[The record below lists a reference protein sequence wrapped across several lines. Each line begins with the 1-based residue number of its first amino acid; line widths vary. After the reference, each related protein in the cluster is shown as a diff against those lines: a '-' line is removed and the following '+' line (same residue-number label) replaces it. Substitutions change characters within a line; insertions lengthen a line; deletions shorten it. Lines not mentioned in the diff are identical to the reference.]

1 LKAVLTWHSLDESES
16 VISTRPELFARQVD
30 ALLDRGVRIV
40 PLATLAAM
48 PGDDDAVALTFDD
61 GFTNF
66 ASVAAPLLKSRGVTA
81 TVFVVTGLL
90 GRTNTWDTASMSGG
104 FPTLSLMNSSQVRE
118 MFDAGFDIGGHGV
131 THTPLSGL
139 AAELLDDEVNKCA
152 QSIESITGVKPV
164 SFAFPYGSYDERAV
178 EFVAQRFPVACTTTF
193 AALGPGSSA
202 HALPRLDMYYFR
214 REGILDHWGT
224 PLFNG
229 YLMARSAGR
238 RVRSALAGRQ

>member
-1 LKAVLTWHSLDESES
+1 LRAVLTWHSLDETES
-16 VISTRPELFARQVD
+16 VISTRPDVFTRQVD
-30 ALLDRGVRIV
+30 ALLERGVRIV
-40 PLATLAAM
+40 PLATLPFM

-66 ASVAAPLLKSRGVTA
+66 ASVAAPVLKSRGVTA

-90 GRTNTWDTASMSGG
+90 GGTNTWDTGSASGP
-104 FPTLSLMNSSQVRE
+104 FPTLSLMNRSEVKE
-118 MFDAGFDIGGHGV
+118 VFDAGFDIGGHGV
-131 THTPLSGL
+131 NHVALAGL
-139 AAELLDDEVNKCA
+139 AAELLDDEVNNCA
-152 QSIESITGVKPV
+152 QSIENITGVKPV

-178 EFVAQRFPVACTTTF
+178 ESVARRFPVACTTTL

-214 REGILDHWGT
+214 REGILDNWGT
-224 PLFNG
+224 PLFHG